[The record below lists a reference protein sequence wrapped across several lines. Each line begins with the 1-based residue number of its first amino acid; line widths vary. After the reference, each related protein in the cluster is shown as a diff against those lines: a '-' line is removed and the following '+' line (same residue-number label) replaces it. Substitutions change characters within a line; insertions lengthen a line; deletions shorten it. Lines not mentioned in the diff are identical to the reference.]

1 MNSNPNNTV
10 TTRQCHRCSQVLP
23 ATPDFFLRD
32 KSRPLGLSYECREC
46 HRERKRG
53 RDDRSDRWW
62 KMTDEQRAKAKARNQ
77 RYAKTD
83 KGRAVFLRKAY
94 ERVDACDMT
103 TAEILALIV
112 QPCVHCGT
120 TDLPRGLDRINN
132 SLPHIKSNVAPSCAP
147 CNFARG
153 DRFTFA
159 EMQRIGKVIRQ
170 VLMDR
175 TCDQV
180 RSEGHLE
187 NASSQRRKQS

>member
-1 MNSNPNNTV
+1 MNPNNTT
-10 TTRQCHRCSQVLP
+10 TTRQCHRCGEVLP
-23 ATPDFFLRD
+23 ANADFFMRD
-32 KSRPLGLSYECREC
+32 KSRPLGLAYECREC

-53 RDDRSDRWW
+53 RDDRSDRWS

-94 ERVDACDMT
+94 ERIDACDMT
-103 TAEILALIV
+103 TAEILAMIV

-120 TDLPRGLDRINN
+120 TDMPRGLDRIDN
-132 SLPHIKSNVAPSCAP
+132 SQPHIKGNVAPSCAP

-159 EMQRIGKVIRQ
+159 QMQVIGQVIRKVIK
-170 VLMDR
+170 DR
-175 TCDQV
+175 TCDST
-180 RSEGHLE
+180 R
-187 NASSQRRKQS
+187 NAARRASSSPDHK